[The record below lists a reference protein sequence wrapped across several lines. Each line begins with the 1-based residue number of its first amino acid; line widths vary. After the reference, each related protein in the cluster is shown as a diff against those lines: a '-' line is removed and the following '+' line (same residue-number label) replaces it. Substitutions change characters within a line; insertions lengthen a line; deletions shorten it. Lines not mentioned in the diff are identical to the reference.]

1 MSQIRRTH
9 EIQVIFKK
17 IDEGDHITDEELL
30 TAYTVA
36 RTLEV
41 FSSAALPIFGLARTV
56 AIQYANTLQ
65 GYIRARGLK
74 VPADPILP

>member
-41 FSSAALPIFGLARTV
+41 FSSAALPIFGIGPPTV
-56 AIQYANTLQ
+56 
-65 GYIRARGLK
+65 RAGSGPLGL
-74 VPADPILP
+74 